1 MVKFKTISFAQKHHW
16 KCIHWALKYVLNLNN
31 NEVMKGANS
40 GSDNYTSFCSPT
52 FLNNSS
58 KQEYRC
64 TPKPLEKLVSFYDIM
79 SQIFNEDPDTT
90 HYLKILGAI
99 LFTDALLPKWC
110 MVVLNSR
117 DIENQPLP
125 HAFAI
130 NLYNVYIM
138 DGSKRYESIETYK
151 KEFDLHKRFDEYQV
165 VYYMDAPSTPPT
177 NPI

>member
-1 MVKFKTISFAQKHHW
+1 MTQIS
-16 KCIHWALKYVLNLNN
+16 
-31 NEVMKGANS
+31 
-40 GSDNYTSFCSPT
+40 
-52 FLNNSS
+52 
-58 KQEYRC
+58 
-64 TPKPLEKLVSFYDIM
+64 
-79 SQIFNEDPDTT
+79 NEDPETR
-90 HYLKILGAI
+90 LCFEILGAI
-99 LFTDALLPKWC
+99 LFTDVLFPKWC
-110 MVVLNSR
+110 MVVLNSSA
-117 DIENQPLP
+117 IENQPIP